1 MKRKLILQIYCVTR
15 SAEYIE
21 HFWEIRSSSR
31 NCFIQLFL
39 CNKNRHFKT
48 SGFSDGPLQT
58 LFQSNSP
65 GVKIFWSSQQFLII
79 FKQIRK
85 SRDHI
90 PFNFLHYLNDG
101 HVVSSGH
108 VGGQLAFSRFGRHFS
123 GSILSY
129 FCTNKP
135 WLPRFLALRTSVAHA
150 SSAFSSCLVTLYF
163 ELLTR
168 NWINYIANIKTKAY
182 IRRFNLL
189 LTRSSKL
196 KQWEYRQ
203 EYISYLITSRLIHFQ
218 SSPKQ
223 LPWPIQRILKEMNS
237 LQWVI
242 TDLQAHSKRYT
253 YPARVRR

>member
-21 HFWEIRSSSR
+21 YFWEIRSSSR

-65 GVKIFWSSQQFLII
+65 GVKSFWSSQQFLII

-108 VGGQLAFSRFGRHFS
+108 VGGQLAFPRFGRQFS

-129 FCTNKP
+129 FCTY
-135 WLPRFLALRTSVAHA
+135 LAFSPCGHQWRLRVLHSVLA
-150 SSAFSSCLVTLYF
+150 SS
-163 ELLTR
+163 R
-168 NWINYIANIKTKAY
+168 
-182 IRRFNLL
+182 
-189 LTRSSKL
+189 
-196 KQWEYRQ
+196 
-203 EYISYLITSRLIHFQ
+203 YISSY
-218 SSPKQ
+218 
-223 LPWPIQRILKEMNS
+223 
-237 LQWVI
+237 
-242 TDLQAHSKRYT
+242 
-253 YPARVRR
+253 

>member
-65 GVKIFWSSQQFLII
+65 GVKSFWSSQQFLIM

-90 PFNFLHYLNDG
+90 PFNFLQFKWRPR
-101 HVVSSGH
+101 SF
-108 VGGQLAFSRFGRHFS
+108 QWARRRTTRFSAIRSPIFRINSFLFLH
-123 GSILSY
+123 
-129 FCTNKP
+129 
-135 WLPRFLALRTSVAHA
+135 LPRFLALRTSMAPA

-168 NWINYIANIKTKAY
+168 NWINYIANIKTKSY